1 MAAAAPRASGKTSRE
16 KAAARE
22 AVGPEGRGAGEA
34 GDAERRAVEW
44 GSRKGRIGPLCAR
57 FSGRISAFRAGQ
69 NNLQIKI
76 CITLL
81 LSLANIN

>member
-1 MAAAAPRASGKTSRE
+1 MAAAAPRETGK

-34 GDAERRAVEW
+34 GDAERRGLEW